1 MYENRTKYP
10 KKKTQM
16 YQQLQ
21 ELPKKYNVLTLI
33 RMEKVR
39 ATQLLPLRKKFQGE
53 VEIIS
58 IKDKVARIALAKL
71 E

>member
-58 IKDKVARIALAKL
+58 IKDKVARMH
-71 E
+71 